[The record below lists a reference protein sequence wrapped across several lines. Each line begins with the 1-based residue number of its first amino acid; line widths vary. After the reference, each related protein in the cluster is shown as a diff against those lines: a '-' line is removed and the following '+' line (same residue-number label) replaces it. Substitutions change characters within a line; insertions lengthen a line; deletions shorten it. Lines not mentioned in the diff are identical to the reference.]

1 MKNNYVLL
9 ALLAFV
15 AYKFL
20 KPKPTDKM
28 DLPVSPVNQDRMPES
43 TGV

>member
-1 MKNNYVLL
+1 MKNNYLLL

-20 KPKPTDKM
+20 KPKPVDTIGPPVDR
-28 DLPVSPVNQDRMPES
+28 LPEDSRV
-43 TGV
+43 